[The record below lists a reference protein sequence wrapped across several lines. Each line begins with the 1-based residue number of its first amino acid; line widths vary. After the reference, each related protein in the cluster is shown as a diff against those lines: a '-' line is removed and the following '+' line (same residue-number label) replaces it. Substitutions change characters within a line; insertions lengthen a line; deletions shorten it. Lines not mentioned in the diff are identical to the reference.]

1 MSKSNDGSSRN
12 TTARVSPTMVA
23 AMKYCRG
30 LEWHVATRPKTSN
43 SLRSSSQLNLMICDD
58 MSGADAH
65 ALEFVRTFCTFS
77 PEFGRTPTTT
87 TTRFFHFFNT
97 TMMIIPDKRTFI
109 ASVFASI
116 ALIASRHDFV
126 LAFSN
131 AKTARHRPTYTHVS
145 SSLETPRALLT
156 QRSDD
161 INGSIGDISN
171 AITTDRRD
179 VLKSALVAA
188 TALVAAD
195 RPAHAV
201 QRAVCDPDV
210 FVLRKGNRV
219 VNIIG
224 TVHISSVSA
233 DLSQQLIRETKP
245 GAVFVELDVKR
256 LTRAYRKQ
264 HQRPKPGLD
273 VGYVD
278 EEGNLKITALAEAL
292 EDTPEDPGAVT
303 NKVVSDAQNQNV
315 DGLQYQNFDSLGLR
329 AAVGVE
335 FLKAMEQGLEEGA
348 TIVLGDRDVDVT
360 IKRQKEAL
368 LSTGRKRLREAQK
381 KMDAVIVDEMIRKG
395 AIITPEKKAEYD
407 AKGGMTKEDYLNDY
421 IEKMKGR
428 DTTELEMKTMKEYM
442 PELYDALVGERDSY
456 MASNIDKL
464 AQFKS
469 IVAVMG
475 DGHLAGVSD
484 NLIQLGWSI
493 TSKPC
498 GAS

>member
-1 MSKSNDGSSRN
+1 
-12 TTARVSPTMVA
+12 
-23 AMKYCRG
+23 
-30 LEWHVATRPKTSN
+30 
-43 SLRSSSQLNLMICDD
+43 MI
-58 MSGADAH
+58 S
-65 ALEFVRTFCTFS
+65 
-77 PEFGRTPTTT
+77 
-87 TTRFFHFFNT
+87 
-97 TMMIIPDKRTFI
+97 PDKRTFFS
-109 ASVFASI
+109 SVFA
-116 ALIASRHDFV
+116 ALIVYRHGFV
-126 LAFSN
+126 FAFSN
-131 AKTARHRPTYTHVS
+131 AKLARCRPAYAS
-145 SSLETPRALLT
+145 LSLETQRALT
-156 QRSDD
+156 PRSDD
-161 INGSIGDISN
+161 ANGSIGDISN
-171 AITTDRRD
+171 GVTTDRRAI
-179 VLKSALVAA
+179 LKSALVAA

-195 RPAHAV
+195 GPALGEPGI
-201 QRAVCDPDV
+201 QPAVCDPDV

-245 GAVFVELDVKR
+245 GAVFVELDMKR
-256 LTRAYRKQ
+256 LTRAYQKQ
-264 HQRPKPGLD
+264 HQKPKPGLD

-381 KMDAVIVDEMIRKG
+381 KMDAVIVDEMMRKG

-407 AKGGMTKEDYLNDY
+407 AKGGMTQEDYQKDF

-428 DTTELEMKTMKEYM
+428 DTTELQMKTMKEGM
-442 PELYDALVGERDSY
+442 PEVYDALVAERDSY
-456 MASNIDKL
+456 MANGIDKL
-464 AQFKS
+464 AQFES

-484 NLIQLGWSI
+484 NLVQLGWSI
-493 TSKPC
+493 SSKPC
-498 GAS
+498 KATGN

>member
-1 MSKSNDGSSRN
+1 
-12 TTARVSPTMVA
+12 
-23 AMKYCRG
+23 
-30 LEWHVATRPKTSN
+30 
-43 SLRSSSQLNLMICDD
+43 
-58 MSGADAH
+58 
-65 ALEFVRTFCTFS
+65 
-77 PEFGRTPTTT
+77 
-87 TTRFFHFFNT
+87 
-97 TMMIIPDKRTFI
+97 MIIPDKRTFI

-233 DLSQQLIRETKP
+233 DLARQLVRETRP
-245 GAVFVELDVKR
+245 GAVFVELDIKRLARAVKR
-256 LTRAYRKQ
+256 KKLQ
-264 HQRPKPGLD
+264 PKPGST
-273 VGYVD
+273 VAYQD
-278 EEGNLKITALAEAL
+278 EQGNLKIGPLAEVLDDA
-292 EDTPEDPGAVT
+292 PEDPGPVV
-303 NKVVSDAQNQNV
+303 NKAANEAQNQNV
-315 DGLQYQNFDSLGLR
+315 EGMGSNIMMGS
-329 AAVGVE
+329 E
-335 FLKAMEQGLEEGA
+335 FLKAMEEGFEEGA

-360 IKRQKEAL
+360 IKRYSEAV
-368 LSTGRKRLREAQK
+368 SSIGPRKLRQAQK
-381 KMDAVIVDEMIRKG
+381 IMDTVMVNEMIRKG

-442 PELYDALVGERDSY
+442 PELYDALVAERDSY